1 MVSEL
6 LRSWCFVVAASCSS
20 RRSCTGDG
28 PGERLYEDLD
38 SFGIFFFPTSARDI
52 NFLSA
57 SGLDAPNFPG
67 AEARDFF
74 PSEMMEVA
82 EDLEGVGEA
91 ARPDLRELVLPTCK
105 DDFTC
110 GGSISRDIL

>member
-1 MVSEL
+1 M
-6 LRSWCFVVAASCSS
+6 
-20 RRSCTGDG
+20 RRERRGNKF
-28 PGERLYEDLD
+28 GEEDQIWNNGVGTLY
-38 SFGIFFFPTSARDI
+38 IPVT
-52 NFLSA
+52 NLSA

-105 DDFTC
+105 DDFT
-110 GGSISRDIL
+110 

>member
-1 MVSEL
+1 ML
-6 LRSWCFVVAASCSS
+6 LG
-20 RRSCTGDG
+20 T
-28 PGERLYEDLD
+28 LY
-38 SFGIFFFPTSARDI
+38 IPVT
-52 NFLSA
+52 NLSA

-105 DDFTC
+105 DDFT
-110 GGSISRDIL
+110 